1 MRSKPAARPSRPTYE
16 KISATLD
23 RSVLEMIRKRTAN
36 VSAFLNEAAQD
47 KLYFQMIDE
56 TIAELDRQGV
66 KRDEKM
72 YDWLGA
78 KLDEIE
84 RRRSRRRTAGSR

>member
-1 MRSKPAARPSRPTYE
+1 VKRQVVPQKPGAATAYE
-16 KISATLD
+16 KVSATLD
-23 RSVLEMIRKRTAN
+23 RNVLRMIRERTPN
-36 VSAFLNEAAQD
+36 VSAFLNEAARD

-72 YDWLGA
+72 YAWLG
-78 KLDEIE
+78 KTLEELE
-84 RRRSRRRTAGSR
+84 RKRGRARAR